1 MDLDKLEKLAED
13 LKLGYFTFQI
23 FELGRDLSKLISVA
37 RAAEN
42 LGCYANSDCL
52 GHGFIAIERA
62 LEELERAE
70 WSKRMKG
77 NERLKLV
84 EECENCNGEDF
95 FTHKINELI
104 CQKCASCG
112 NETNE
117 RERGDF

>member
-1 MDLDKLEKLAED
+1 VSEDKMDFYTKITIWDLARLQYKE
-13 LKLGYFTFQI
+13 
-23 FELGRDLSKLISVA
+23 ELLNELIQ
-37 RAAEN
+37 
-42 LGCYANSDCL
+42 
-52 GHGFIAIERA
+52 AIETKWKKTPPPK
-62 LEELERAE
+62 ELIEPYRQAKELLGERAE

-95 FTHKINELI
+95 FTHKINDELI